1 MSGKA
6 SSTIHFESLHNLAMQ
21 QPDAMAFGAFVA
33 ETAKPFP
40 EDYRRIKSINLG
52 LLEPAAVAAR

>member
-6 SSTIHFESLHNLAMQ
+6 SSTIHFERLCNLAMQ
-21 QPDAMAFGAFVA
+21 QPDEHAFAAFVS

-40 EDYRRIKSINLG
+40 DDYRRIKSVNLG
-52 LLEPAAVAAR
+52 LIEAAAGVAR